1 RHGVVM
7 HSDCAQ
13 SVGKIPVNVDDLGV
27 DLLTIAGHKLYA
39 PKGIGVLYIRRG
51 VEIEK
56 FMHGADHEMGRR
68 AGTENIILEAGLGMA
83 CQLIEQNL
91 ENYIQHMGQMRGRL
105 EAGLRREIP
114 GVQINGHPEKR
125 LPNTSSVS
133 FKGQEANTILDQFQ
147 GVAASAGAACHADRI
162 DVSAVLK
169 AMNLP
174 IEYAMG
180 TIRLSVGRYTT
191 EDEVDRAVQEIAQV
205 VGSHP

>member
-1 RHGVVM
+1 M

-13 SVGKIPVNVDDLGV
+13 SVGKIPFDVDDLGV

-56 FMHGADHEMGRR
+56 FMHGADHEVGRR
-68 AGTENIILEAGLGMA
+68 AGTENTILEAGLGMA

-91 ENYIQHMGQMRGRL
+91 DNYIQHMGEMRDRL
-105 EAGLRREIP
+105 EAGIKREVP
-114 GVQINGHPEKR
+114 GVKINGHLEKR
-125 LPNTSSVS
+125 LPNTSSLS
-133 FKGQEANTILDQFQ
+133 FKGNEANTILDQLQ
-147 GVAASAGAACHADRI
+147 SVAASAGAACHADRI

-191 EDEVDRAVQEIAQV
+191 EDEIDRAVREIAEV
-205 VGSHP
+205 VET